1 MEPVRRLMKL
11 NSHINV
17 DMNSPV
23 CVAVEPGSIIVQ
35 TAYEKVSLVFML
47 TSSDPKRHGCEA
59 MAFAPLGKETM
70 SQGLIQ

>member
-1 MEPVRRLMKL
+1 MKL

-23 CVAVEPGSIIVQ
+23 RVAVEPGSIIVQ

-47 TSSDPKRHGCEA
+47 TSSDPKRHGYEA